1 MMCEQGELSELD
13 FDPTFGHGPAKL
25 RPALVV
31 SDGFFNNVLSSL
43 TVVCPITSIANGRLL
58 HAEITW
64 ATWSRDVCLERI
76 RSLDLSVPARS
87 ARKLGAIFGI

>member
-31 SDGFFNNVLSSL
+31 PMSLFNNVLSSL
-43 TVVCPITSIANGRLL
+43 TVACPITSIANGRPL
-58 HAEITW
+58 HAEIAG
-64 ATWSRDVCLERI
+64 AT
-76 RSLDLSVPARS
+76 
-87 ARKLGAIFGI
+87 

>member
-31 SDGFFNNVLSSL
+31 SHG
-43 TVVCPITSIANGRLL
+43 LL
-58 HAEITW
+58 
-64 ATWSRDVCLERI
+64 
-76 RSLDLSVPARS
+76 
-87 ARKLGAIFGI
+87 